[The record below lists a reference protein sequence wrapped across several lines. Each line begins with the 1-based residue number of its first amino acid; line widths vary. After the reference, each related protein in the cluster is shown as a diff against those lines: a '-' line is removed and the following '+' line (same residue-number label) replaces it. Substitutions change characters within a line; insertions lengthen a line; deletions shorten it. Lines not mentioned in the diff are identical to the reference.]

1 MKDEI
6 QKIISEEC
14 YVDFD
19 ISDYSHGGYVSG
31 IDESVERIVSVVK
44 ERVEELFDDDDLYNG
59 VRIKQMFL
67 ESLDGKCEIVIKSP
81 AERRKQALS
90 KLRGV
95 NEDESREKM

>member
-1 MKDEI
+1 MRDKIRRIIACDCGTFTGN
-6 QKIISEEC
+6 KIIRNTT
-14 YVDFD
+14 DK
-19 ISDYSHGGYVSG
+19 
-31 IDESVERIVSVVK
+31 IVSVVK
-44 ERVEELFDDDDLYNG
+44 ERIEELFDDDDLYNG

-67 ESLDGKCEIVIKSP
+67 ESLDGKGEIVIKSP